1 MLYNFLSYRR
11 YGILL
16 SVIKLLLC
24 TLQIFGWKIGYK
36 YQRVAILK
44 RRDRYKEIGGPGLE
58 GKNIIFI
65 YTISDDCPIFLLF
78 KMGSMTLQSLLFFIL
93 WPKTWRLSYSLLDSK
108 FLVSLIFLLLSSYL
122 KITTWGKLIVF
133 RESVQGN

>member
-1 MLYNFLSYRR
+1 MLHNFLSYGR
-11 YGILL
+11 YRILL

-24 TLQIFGWKIGYK
+24 TLQIFGWKIGSK

-44 RRDRYKEIGGPGLE
+44 RRGRYKEIGGPGLE

-65 YTISDDCPIFLLF
+65 YTISDDCPIFLVY

-93 WPKTWRLSYSLLDSK
+93 WPKTWRLSYSLLDSE
-108 FLVSLIFLLLSSYL
+108 FLISLIFLLFSSYL
-122 KITTWGKLIVF
+122 KMTTWGKTNCF
-133 RESVQGN
+133 PWKRAR